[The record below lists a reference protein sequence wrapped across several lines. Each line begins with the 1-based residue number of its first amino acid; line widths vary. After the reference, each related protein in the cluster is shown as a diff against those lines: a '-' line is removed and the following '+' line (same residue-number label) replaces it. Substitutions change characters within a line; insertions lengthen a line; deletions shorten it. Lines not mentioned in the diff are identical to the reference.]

1 MYSVFNKILFISIIV
16 ILFSCSTQN
25 NSEGIIINGQFQN
38 GAGRKIYFSE
48 LIVNG
53 INNLDSAILDKTG
66 LFRFRV
72 NPSEAGFYIIKSS
85 LGEYILLL
93 MERDEEVNI
102 FADLKKQPFNYQ
114 VDGSPGSALL
124 KEFYDRTL
132 LNLVTADSLRS
143 VLMEN
148 RESPNFY
155 QLSLSFDSLFQ
166 KLIDRQKIIEKT
178 FIQQNPN
185 SLASLIVLNYKFG
198 MTPVL
203 KAEEDFHVFLELDST
218 LSIRYPSNKH
228 VSFHHQRVVEHQR
241 QEMEKQSLK
250 KSKP

>member
-1 MYSVFNKILFISIIV
+1 VYSVFNKILFFSLIV
-16 ILFSCSTQN
+16 ILFSCSTQVN
-25 NSEGIIINGQFQN
+25 PNGIIINGQFQN
-38 GAGRKIYFSE
+38 GATRKIYFSE

-53 INNLDSAILDKTG
+53 INNLDSAILDETG
-66 LFRFRV
+66 LFRFRF
-72 NPSEAGFYIIKSS
+72 NPSETGFYVVKSS
-85 LGEYILLL
+85 NGDYILLL
-93 MERDEEVNI
+93 LEKNESVNI
-102 FADLKKQPFNYQ
+102 FADLKKQPFTYQ

-124 KEFYDRTL
+124 KEFYDHT
-132 LNLVTADSLRS
+132 LVTLVAADSLRS

-155 QLSLSFDSLFQ
+155 KLSLSFDSLFQ
-166 KLIDRQKIIEKT
+166 KLIDHQKIIEKT
-178 FIQQNPN
+178 FIRQNPN

-203 KAEEDFHVFLELDST
+203 NAEEDFPVFLELDST

-228 VSFHHQRVVEHQR
+228 VAFHHQRVVEYKR
-241 QEMEKQSLK
+241 QEMEKQTIM